1 LFNDEKSVVNTKG
14 SKENMSKITT
24 NNRLVSLDVLR
35 GFVMFWIMSGEH
47 IIHALAKAAPI
58 PVFVWMSTQM
68 HHTDWD
74 GITFYDMIFPVFL
87 FVAGVSMPYS
97 FDKKIKLAGVTEP
110 SGLPSKEKKKIYL
123 SMLKRTCI
131 LVFLGFIVNGL
142 LRFDGYDHTRFASV
156 LGRIGIAWFF
166 AGLIYLNFDLKKQ
179 VIWFGGILIGYY
191 LAMKLIP
198 VPGFGAGNLTAEG
211 SLEAYIDRLF
221 LPGRLHSKVYDPEG
235 IFSTIPAV
243 STALLGVFLGTF
255 LKSEHAYYTIK
266 NKVVIMA
273 STAVVLIITG
283 LLWDFDFPINKHL
296 WTSSF
301 VCFVGGFSILFF
313 VFFYVLID
321 VFGFKKWAFPLILIG
336 SNSILIYMAAEGL
349 VNFKHTA
356 DYVFG
361 GLIEFAPLVW
371 QPVFVTTSV
380 TFVQLILLYFLY
392 KKKWFLKI

>member
-1 LFNDEKSVVNTKG
+1 MN
-14 SKENMSKITT
+14 KIIT

-58 PVFVWMSTQM
+58 PVFVWMSSQL

-87 FVAGVSMPYS
+87 FVAGVSMPFS
-97 FDKKIKLAGVTEP
+97 FDKKMKLAGVIAP
-110 SGLPSKEKKKIYL
+110 SELPSQEKKKIYL

-131 LVFLGFIVNGL
+131 LVFLGCVVNGL
-142 LRFDGYDHTRFASV
+142 LRFEGYDQTRFASV

-179 VIWFGGILIGYY
+179 IVWFAGILIGYY

-198 VPGFGAGNLTAEG
+198 VPGFGAGDLTAEG
-211 SLEAYIDRLF
+211 SLEGYIDRLL

-243 STALLGVFLGTF
+243 ATALLGMFLGTF
-255 LKSEHAYYTIK
+255 LKTKADFLSI
-266 NKVVIMA
+266 NKIILTLVT
-273 STAVVLIITG
+273 SAVVLIGVG
-283 LLWDFDFPINKHL
+283 LLWDYDFPINKHL

-313 VFFYVLID
+313 TFFYFIID
-321 VFGFKKWAFPLILIG
+321 VLGFHKWAFPLLLIG

-356 DYVFG
+356 DYIFG
-361 GLIEFAPLVW
+361 GLIKFAPTVW
-371 QPVFVTTSV
+371 QPVFITLSV
-380 TFVQLILLYFLY
+380 TFIQLVLLYFLY

>member
-1 LFNDEKSVVNTKG
+1 
-14 SKENMSKITT
+14 
-24 NNRLVSLDVLR
+24 
-35 GFVMFWIMSGEH
+35 
-47 IIHALAKAAPI
+47 
-58 PVFVWMSTQM
+58 
-68 HHTDWD
+68 
-74 GITFYDMIFPVFL
+74 
-87 FVAGVSMPYS
+87 
-97 FDKKIKLAGVTEP
+97 
-110 SGLPSKEKKKIYL
+110 
-123 SMLKRTCI
+123 MLKRTCI
-131 LVFLGFIVNGL
+131 LIFLGFVVNGL
-142 LRFDGYDHTRFASV
+142 LRFDGYDQTRFASV

-179 VIWFGGILIGYY
+179 IIWFTGILIGYY

-211 SLEAYIDRLF
+211 SLEGYIDRLF

-266 NKVVIMA
+266 NKVVIMTGSA
-273 STAVVLIITG
+273 IVLIIIG

-313 VFFYVLID
+313 LFFYILID

-336 SNSILIYMAAEGL
+336 SNSILIYMASEGL

-361 GLIEFAPLVW
+361 GLIKFGPIVW
-371 QPVFVTTSV
+371 QPVFVTISV